1 MGWIIPFT
9 NIYLNDQYTL
19 LIQALGIT
27 LAALIIGWFI
37 KKKFLK
43 Q

>member
-19 LIQALGIT
+19 LLQALGIT
-27 LAALIIGWFI
+27 LIAVGIGWWL
-37 KKKFLK
+37 KRKFLR
-43 Q
+43 